1 MWRNKKMSEITF
13 QNIEEIK
20 SNGFLTVEL
29 AQELKKQN
37 YINGNEIDAC
47 AIDFKK
53 DGEFFLKLI
62 LGTQL
67 RYNLDEEDLNT
78 DLIEME
84 MPRELVPFLLDF
96 NRISPF
102 ILFEGKYFA
111 AYVSKY
117 LELILVPLKEKPD
130 DNYLIFDVSI

>member
-1 MWRNKKMSEITF
+1 MSELMF

-37 YINGNEIDAC
+37 YIIGNEIEVYD
-47 AIDFKK
+47 IDFEK

-67 RYNLDEEDLNT
+67 KYNLEEDDLND

-84 MPRELVPFLLDF
+84 MPEELVPFLLDF
-96 NRISPF
+96 NRFTPIIKF
-102 ILFEGKYFA
+102 NERYFL

-117 LELILVPLKEKPD
+117 LELILVPFNEKVD
-130 DNYLIFDVSI
+130 SDSLVFDISI

>member
-1 MWRNKKMSEITF
+1 MAEITF

-20 SNGFLTVEL
+20 SNGFLTVEM

-37 YINGNEIDAC
+37 YINGNEIDAY
-47 AIDFKK
+47 AIDFEK

-67 RYNLDEEDLNT
+67 KYNLEEDDFSDN
-78 DLIEME
+78 LIEME

-96 NRISPF
+96 NRF
-102 ILFEGKYFA
+102 IPIIKFNERYFLT
-111 AYVSKY
+111 YVSKY
-117 LELILVPLKEKPD
+117 LELILVP
-130 DNYLIFDVSI
+130 FDEEVDLDSLVFDISI

>member
-1 MWRNKKMSEITF
+1 MSEITF

-20 SNGFLTVEL
+20 SNGFLTVEM

-37 YINGNEIDAC
+37 YINGNEIDAY
-47 AIDFKK
+47 AIDFEK

-67 RYNLDEEDLNT
+67 RYSIDEEDLNT

-96 NRISPF
+96 NRFTPIIKF
-102 ILFEGKYFA
+102 NERYFLT
-111 AYVSKY
+111 YVSKY
-117 LELILVPLKEKPD
+117 FELILVP
-130 DNYLIFDVSI
+130 FDEEVDSDSLVFDISI

>member
-1 MWRNKKMSEITF
+1 MAELIFENL
-13 QNIEEIK
+13 EEIK

-37 YINGNEIDAC
+37 YIIGNEIEVCD
-47 AIDFKK
+47 IDFEK

-67 RYNLDEEDLNT
+67 KYNLEEDDLN
-78 DLIEME
+78 DNLIEME
-84 MPRELVPFLLDF
+84 MPEELVPFLLDF
-96 NRISPF
+96 NRFTPIIKF
-102 ILFEGKYFA
+102 NERYFL

-117 LELILVPLKEKPD
+117 LELILVPFNEKVD
-130 DNYLIFDVSI
+130 SDSLVFDISI

>member
-1 MWRNKKMSEITF
+1 MSEITF

-102 ILFEGKYFA
+102 ILFDGKYFT

>member
-1 MWRNKKMSEITF
+1 MSEITF

-20 SNGFLTVEL
+20 SNGFLTVEM

-37 YINGNEIDAC
+37 YINGNEIDAY
-47 AIDFKK
+47 AIDFEK

-67 RYNLDEEDLNT
+67 KYNLEEDDFSDN
-78 DLIEME
+78 LIEME

-96 NRISPF
+96 NRF
-102 ILFEGKYFA
+102 IPIIKFNERYFLT
-111 AYVSKY
+111 YVSKY
-117 LELILVPLKEKPD
+117 LELILVP
-130 DNYLIFDVSI
+130 FDEEVDSDSLVFDISI